1 MVAIA
6 KLEIIPKNM
15 KLDGFSLIQETKKMA
30 EKSIIQMLL
39 EKSKDKA
46 LPTTNSYRMRT
57 CTVENESFG

>member
-6 KLEIIPKNM
+6 NLEIIPKNM
-15 KLDGFSLIQETKKMA
+15 KLDGFSLIQETKKLA

-46 LPTTNSYRMRT
+46 ITTTNSYRMRT
-57 CTVENESFG
+57 CTVENEIFG

>member
-46 LPTTNSYRMRT
+46 LTTTNSYRMKT
-57 CTVENESFG
+57 CTVENEIFG

>member
-46 LPTTNSYRMRT
+46 LTTTNSYRMRT
-57 CTVENESFG
+57 CTVENEIFG